1 MASKPYALLARA
13 SSYLALYDS
22 IQEPQQQFLE
32 LQLESWLCAE
42 GLQLSMLPWLM
53 AGQQSSN
60 LVGTCISE
68 DISNGGRAWHPGDDR
83 CHRFLLLATRSS
95 QACACVCRL
104 RRRRNEVEGTWR
116 LGLDAS
122 RLDTYYTNT
131 SISFCK
137 KTPNPDEVGGSTE
150 NRPSEPLHV
159 GIDLR
164 FPCSFVGSSLPHRI
178 NEMRTDL
185 PLYDH

>member
-1 MASKPYALLARA
+1 
-13 SSYLALYDS
+13 
-22 IQEPQQQFLE
+22 
-32 LQLESWLCAE
+32 
-42 GLQLSMLPWLM
+42 MLPWLM

-68 DISNGGRAWHPGDDR
+68 GPCCTRHPFVRQHEQRRRMCWHLPDISNGGRAWHPGDDR